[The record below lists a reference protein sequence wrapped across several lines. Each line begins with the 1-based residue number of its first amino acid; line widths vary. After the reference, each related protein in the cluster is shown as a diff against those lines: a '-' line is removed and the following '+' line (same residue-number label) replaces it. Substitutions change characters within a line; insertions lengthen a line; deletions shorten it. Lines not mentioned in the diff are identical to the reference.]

1 MALIKCPKC
10 NHEISD
16 TTKRCI
22 HCKTKIK
29 SKNNAFR
36 VNYKIVIPIS
46 IVILFFAIS
55 SASFFAGL

>member
-16 TTKRCI
+16 TTKKCI

-29 SKNNAFR
+29 SKNNTFR

-46 IVILFFAIS
+46 IVILFFAS
-55 SASFFAGL
+55 VL